1 MSSYRLRPIVD
12 ADLPFLR
19 QVYTSTRQTE
29 MELIDWSEERKAQF
43 LDMQFEA
50 QHRHYQQHYGDAEF
64 SIIEV
69 EAQDAGRLYRLDTP
83 GECRIVDISLL
94 PAFRNR
100 GIGSAILDRLIEEAR
115 ARGASVTIHVEK
127 SNPAMS
133 LYRRLGFQAVRDAGV
148 YLLMERLPAP
158 GGAAVQC
165 AEQGPIAAI
174 NQRSEEQHE

>member
-19 QVYTSTRQTE
+19 QVYASTRQAE
-29 MELIDWSEERKAQF
+29 MELIDWSEEQKAQF

-64 SIIEV
+64 SIVEV

-100 GIGSAILDRLIEEAR
+100 GIGSAILGRLIEAAR
-115 ARGASVTIHVEK
+115 TRGASVTIHVEK